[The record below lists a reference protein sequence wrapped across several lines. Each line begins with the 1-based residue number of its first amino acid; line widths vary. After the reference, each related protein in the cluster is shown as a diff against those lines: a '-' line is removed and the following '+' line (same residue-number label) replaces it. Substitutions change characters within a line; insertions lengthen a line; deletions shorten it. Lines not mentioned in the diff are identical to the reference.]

1 MAGKRKVYREK
12 VTRLSGRKSE
22 EAFEGLDVVY
32 ISGSTVPR
40 THRSEETLHQ
50 VRTGTGRTEKVLQMN
65 LAYVM
70 FAVIAAVICIGI
82 CVNFLELQSTY
93 TSVRRQRTRLETQL
107 NQMRIEN
114 DTVYNGIISSVNLEH
129 VKDVAMN
136 ELGMVYASRSQIYT
150 YDGTENDYVK
160 QYQDVP

>member
-1 MAGKRKVYREK
+1 MAGKKKVYREK
-12 VTRLSGRKSE
+12 VTRLPGGKTE
-22 EAFEGLDVVY
+22 EVYSGLDVVY

-40 THRSEETLHQ
+40 THRGERTLHE
-50 VRTGTGRTEKVLQMN
+50 VRTGTGKADKVLQMN

-70 FAVIAAVICIGI
+70 FAVAAAVICIGI

-93 TSVRRQRTRLETQL
+93 TSVRRQKTRLETQL

-136 ELGMVYASRSQIYT
+136 DLGMVYASRSQIYT
-150 YDGTENDYVK
+150 YDGTESDYVR